1 MCLSIVSIA
10 SLSYLK
16 IIKITVHRGYCFF
29 FLVYKIL
36 GNNVYYAKFSNSNQ
50 YSIHFLPSLLIPFKF
65 HTHSRKPDIRT
76 IPNTLPIPSIASPS
90 SPNSHLRRSSFI
102 QSRCTYLINLAISD
116 LSLIVDLN
124 YREGDLDTFGRAFRV
139 LVHTL
144 SPIKKAPFHPNGRSH
159 CVDTGLHQL
168 GHFERY
174 LRALNGEKRNIEQQF
189 LYFYV

>member
-1 MCLSIVSIA
+1 M
-10 SLSYLK
+10 
-16 IIKITVHRGYCFF
+16 
-29 FLVYKIL
+29 
-36 GNNVYYAKFSNSNQ
+36 
-50 YSIHFLPSLLIPFKF
+50 
-65 HTHSRKPDIRT
+65 
-76 IPNTLPIPSIASPS
+76 
-90 SPNSHLRRSSFI
+90 
-102 QSRCTYLINLAISD
+102 
-116 LSLIVDLN
+116 DLN

-159 CVDTGLHQL
+159 CVDTDLHQL